1 VRGKTFIVPMCA
13 NTFEPNGTLAALWVT
28 NLTTFGNNLAAA
40 TADLSVWSRKQGALA
55 SVSTVSVPD
64 KAAVLRSR
72 RD

>member
-1 VRGKTFIVPMCA
+1 LKAFG
-13 NTFEPNGTLAALWVT
+13 EAL
-28 NLTTFGNNLAAA
+28 NAA

-55 SVSTVSVPD
+55 SVTTVSVPD